1 MKRIFVL
8 WGFALTIVSSF
19 AQPVFQMSDYAAVGD
34 SFVMSATQLNLT
46 GLDFAQAG
54 AGVSW
59 DYSSLV
65 GTGQDVVGFIDPDN
79 AGYRTAWIANCIVTT
94 GGIFTCSPKWNNITN
109 LAVRE
114 TDDSN
119 PGLLNLLPVG
129 VSNIVT
135 HYNNSNNYLQE
146 TLLGISVGSGGLSL
160 PFPLD
165 YTIPDTIFRFPINY
179 QDVDSSASAF
189 SLDLNPFGVDFV
201 YSSSQKRIN
210 TVEGWGSLIT
220 PYDTFTSTL
229 KIRTVIYHND
239 SISTQGNTL
248 PGNITTEVVYSWLDP
263 GTGYPVLRAT
273 GLLAAGVEVITNV
286 RFLDSVRC
294 YDPVAFFLATP
305 IPVIADPSSGQATVN
320 FTNLSQN
327 ADQFSWDFGD
337 GGTAISPNP
346 SHNFIGAGVY
356 PVQLIACNSVCDPLR
371 CDTIEIPVIVI
382 DTAQIAANFFPSS
395 ITTCEGDSVTFSNFS
410 VNADQYLWNFGDGT
424 TSVLEEPTH
433 AWQTTGTYTVT
444 LIASGSGLSDT
455 LSRAVTVNMVPVAFA
470 GNDTSINLGQ
480 SVQLVASGGNNNAIY
495 AWNFDLTLS
504 CLLCANP
511 VATPTVSTEYVISV
525 QNNCGTSTDTV
536 KVTVNPTGTGIEAE
550 HLITRTFKV
559 FPNPARDFITIERTQ
574 DVPNRSAF
582 VWLLYDAEGHMV
594 AQGKTSTRKTE
605 VSISRFPEGLYLLQV
620 LSKGDSGF
628 FRVIKR

>member
-1 MKRIFVL
+1 MKKLSVL
-8 WGFALTIVSSF
+8 WGIALTAMSSF

-34 SFVMSATQLNLT
+34 SFVMSVTQLNIA

-54 AGVSW
+54 TGISW

-65 GTGQDVVGFIDPDN
+65 GTGQDVIRFLDPDN

-94 GGIFTCSPKWNNITN
+94 GGVLTCAPQWDNLTN

-129 VSNIVT
+129 VSNVVT
-135 HYNNSNNYLQE
+135 HYSNSNNYLRE
-146 TLLGISVGSGGLSL
+146 TILGISVGMGGFSL

-165 YTIPDTIFRFPINY
+165 YDIPDTIYRFPINY
-179 QDVDSSASAF
+179 QDRDSSESAF
-189 SLDLNPFGVDFV
+189 TLDLNPFGVDFL
-201 YSSSQKRIN
+201 YSSSQKRVN
-210 TVEGWGSLIT
+210 NVEGWGSLIT
-220 PYDTFTSTL
+220 PYDTFPSTL

-239 SISTQGNTL
+239 SISTQGNTF

-263 GTGYPVLRAT
+263 STGYPVLRAT
-273 GLLAAGVEVITNV
+273 GLVAAGVEVITNV

-305 IPVIADPSSGQATVN
+305 IPVIADPSSGQATVS

-327 ADQFSWDFGD
+327 ADLFSWDFGD
-337 GGTAISPNP
+337 GGTATSANP
-346 SHNFIGAGVY
+346 SHDFTGAGVY
-356 PVQLIACNSVCDPLR
+356 PVQLIACNSICDPLR

-382 DTAQIAANFFPSS
+382 DTAQIAANFMPSAPF
-395 ITTCEGDSVTFSNFS
+395 TCVGDTVAFSNFS
-410 VNADQYLWNFGDGT
+410 VNADLYNWDFGDGT
-424 TSVLEEPTH
+424 VSTLEEPSH
-433 AWQTTGTYTVT
+433 AWQVAGSYTVT

-455 LSRAVTVNMVPVAFA
+455 LSRTINVNAIPVAFA

-480 SVQLVASGGNNNAIY
+480 DVQLTASGGGNNAIY

-504 CLLCANP
+504 CLLCTNP
-511 VATPTVSTEYVISV
+511 VATPTQSTEYVISI

-536 KVTVNPTGTGIEAE
+536 KVTVNPTGTGVEAE

-559 FPNPARDFITIERTQ
+559 FPNPARDYITIERTQ

-582 VWLLYDAEGHMV
+582 VWLLYDAEGHMI
-594 AQGKTSTRKTE
+594 AQGKTSTRKADI
-605 VSISRFPEGLYLLQV
+605 SISRYPEGLYLLQV

-628 FRVIKR
+628 FRVVKR